1 MKTLLVVIVVLLVGI
16 AGLGF
21 YQGWFHLSTD
31 GSGGTSSATLTVDK
45 DRIQA
50 DEQKAKDEFQRLTH
64 KMKAETGPT
73 TEKVNP

>member
-1 MKTLLVVIVVLLVGI
+1 MKRLLIVLVVLLVGM

-21 YQGWFHLSTD
+21 YQGWFHLSTA
-31 GSGGTSSATLTVDK
+31 GSGGTSSATLSVDK

-64 KMKAETGPT
+64 KVKAETGPPA
-73 TEKVNP
+73 EKVQP